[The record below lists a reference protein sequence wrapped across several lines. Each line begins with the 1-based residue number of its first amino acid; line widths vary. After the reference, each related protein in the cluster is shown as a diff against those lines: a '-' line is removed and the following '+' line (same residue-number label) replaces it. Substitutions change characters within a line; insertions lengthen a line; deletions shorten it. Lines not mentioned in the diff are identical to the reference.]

1 MKNTTTKRSD
11 DERRV
16 KRYIVNTCPLDV
28 REMTFL
34 QRQLGNIDDETKDGK
49 VAVFK
54 TKAQAE
60 RFKDF
65 AQTLIT
71 ACAGDI
77 ESVSIVLADE
87 RLSKEF
93 EAGIVSVY
101 SECGKKNSPKKP
113 RKTAKNSPKKT
124 QTPNNKKKGKK

>member
-1 MKNTTTKRSD
+1 MNNKKTKIGN

-34 QRQLGNIDDETKDGK
+34 QRQLGDIDEETKDGK
-49 VAVFK
+49 VAVFQ

-60 RFKDF
+60 RFTDF

-71 ACAGDI
+71 ACAGEI

-113 RKTAKNSPKKT
+113 RKPAKNSPKKT
-124 QTPNNKKKGKK
+124 QTPNKKKGKK